1 MNVAAWRVE
10 RARNPYSAKTA
21 MLHQHYHGVLLR
33 DWSIAVAL
41 ALCVTLLLSL
51 GRNLAGRWVRRWAEA
66 TERRWDDVLATL
78 IASLRAY
85 FFLAVGLWLASEYV
99 QLSPVVVRAVRLATT
114 LTALLQIGISA
125 QATARSISS
134 GWLSRDADGQA
145 KTAASAVSFLVSLGV
160 WAVLAAVALSTLG
173 FEISALVAGLGVGGV
188 AAALAVQSILGDLFA
203 SLSIYFD
210 RPFYLGDFII
220 VGDSM
225 GTVEKIG
232 LRTTRLRALGG
243 EQLIFANGEL
253 TKSRIQNFKRMQER
267 RVVFKFGVEYSTPH
281 EQLRAIPQIVR
292 EIVEAREGA
301 RIDRAHFA
309 AFGDFSLNYEI
320 VYYVSSPDYNAYMDH
335 QQAINLALVK
345 AFADS
350 GIAFAFPTQTVLL
363 RPFGDQAAFTVPK

>member
-1 MNVAAWRVE
+1 
-10 RARNPYSAKTA
+10 
-21 MLHQHYHGVLLR
+21 MLNQAFYGVQLR
-33 DWSIAVAL
+33 DWAIAAAL
-41 ALCVTLLLSL
+41 ALSVMLVLLV
-51 GRNLAGRWVRRWAEA
+51 GRNLACRWVARWAES
-66 TERRWDDVLATL
+66 TERQWDDVLATL
-78 IASLRAY
+78 IRSLRTY
-85 FFLAVGLWLASEYV
+85 FFLALGLWLASEYV
-99 QLSPVVVRAVRLATT
+99 QLSATVVRAVRLAVT
-114 LTALLQIGISA
+114 LTTFLQLGLSV
-125 QATARSISS
+125 QAGARAVSS

-145 KTAASAVSFLVSLGV
+145 KTAASAVSFLVSLAV
-160 WAVLAAVALSTLG
+160 WAALAMVALSSLG

-267 RVVFKFGVEYSTPH
+267 RIVFKVGVEYSTPY
-281 EQLRAIPQIVR
+281 EELQAIPQLVR

-301 RIDRAHFA
+301 RFDRAHFA
-309 AFGDFSLNYEI
+309 AFGDFSLSYEI
-320 VYYVSSPDYNAYMDH
+320 VYYVCSPDYNVYMDH

-345 AFADS
+345 VFADR

-363 RPFGDQAAFTVPK
+363 RPSSDPGGAN

>member
-1 MNVAAWRVE
+1 MFHHAYDGM
-10 RARNPYSAKTA
+10 P
-21 MLHQHYHGVLLR
+21 LR
-33 DWSIAVAL
+33 DWSIAAAIAL
-41 ALCVTLLLSL
+41 IVPLVLSL
-51 GRNLAGRWVRRWAEA
+51 GRNLARRWLGSWAEGTA
-66 TERRWDDVLATL
+66 RRWDDVIATL
-78 IASLRAY
+78 IGSLRTY

-99 QLSPVVVRAVRLATT
+99 RLSPVVLRAVRVAIT
-114 LTALLQIGISA
+114 LTTLLQIGLSA
-125 QATARSISS
+125 QAAARAISS
-134 GWLSRDADGQA
+134 GWLSHDADGEA

-160 WAVLAAVALSTLG
+160 WAALVMVALSTLG

-243 EQLIFANGEL
+243 EQLVLANGEL

-267 RVVFKFGVEYSTPH
+267 RIVFKFGVEYSTPH
-281 EQLRAIPQIVR
+281 EVLQAIPQLIR
-292 EIVEAREGA
+292 QIVEARDGA
-301 RIDRAHFA
+301 RLDRAHFA

-320 VYYVSSPDYNAYMDH
+320 VYFVGSADYNAYMDH

-345 AFADS
+345 AFADR

-363 RPFGDQAAFTVPK
+363 RGSSAPAQA

>member
-1 MNVAAWRVE
+1 
-10 RARNPYSAKTA
+10 
-21 MLHQHYHGVLLR
+21 MLDQQFYGVLLR
-33 DWSIAVAL
+33 DWSIAAAL
-41 ALCVTLLLSL
+41 ALSVTLVLSL
-51 GRNLAGRWVRRWAEA
+51 GRNLARRLVGRWAEG
-66 TERRWDDVLATL
+66 TERRWDDVIAAL
-78 IASLRAY
+78 IGSFRIY
-85 FFLAVGLWLASEYV
+85 FFLALGLWLASEYV
-99 QLSPVVVRAVRLATT
+99 RLSPTVVRAVRLAVT
-114 LTALLQIGISA
+114 LTTLLQIGLSA
-125 QATARSISS
+125 QAAARAVSS

-160 WAVLAAVALSTLG
+160 WAALAMVALSTLG

-232 LRTTRLRALGG
+232 LRTTRLQALGG

-253 TKSRIQNFKRMQER
+253 IKSRIQNFKRMQER
-267 RVVFKFGVEYSTPH
+267 RIVFKFGVEYSTPH
-281 EQLRAIPQIVR
+281 EELQAIPQIVR
-292 EIVEAREGA
+292 EILEAREGA
-301 RIDRAHFA
+301 RLDRAHFA

-345 AFADS
+345 AFADR

-363 RPFGDQAAFTVPK
+363 RPSSVPSHVA